1 MAVYALT
8 SVSFAR
14 TIEELGETRISKGR
28 GASNVIEVTPVSV
41 MPSVKARILL
51 ADDHGL
57 MLEGLQRIL
66 EPEYEIVGA
75 VTDGRALLETA
86 PLVKPDVILIDISM
100 PLMNG
105 IEAAARLSKEPH
117 HALIIIVSMHSDP
130 DYVRAALDSG
140 ASGYVLKRSAGDE
153 LKIAIAAV
161 LSGKTYISPSITTAG
176 SGSPSL
182 NLAAIRTELT
192 PRQREVLQLIAE
204 GRIAKEI
211 AAVLNISVKTVEFHK
226 TSISQALGLRT
237 TAELTR
243 YALERG
249 IVGTGIG
256 SKRQ

>member
-1 MAVYALT
+1 MA
-8 SVSFAR
+8 
-14 TIEELGETRISKGR
+14 
-28 GASNVIEVTPVSV
+28 
-41 MPSVKARILL
+41 SVKARILL

-66 EPEYEIVGA
+66 EPAYEIVGA

-86 PLVKPDVILIDISM
+86 ALVEPDVILIDISM

-105 IEAAARLSKEPH
+105 IEAAARLSKEPNH
-117 HALIIIVSMHSDP
+117 PHIIVVSMHSDP

-140 ASGYVLKRSAGDE
+140 ASGYVVKRSAGEE
-153 LKIAIAAV
+153 LKVAIEAV
-161 LSGKTYISPSITTAG
+161 LAGGTYISPSITAG
-176 SGSPSL
+176 TGSSPL
-182 NLAAIRTELT
+182 NLSAVRMELT

-249 IVGTGIG
+249 IAGTGVG